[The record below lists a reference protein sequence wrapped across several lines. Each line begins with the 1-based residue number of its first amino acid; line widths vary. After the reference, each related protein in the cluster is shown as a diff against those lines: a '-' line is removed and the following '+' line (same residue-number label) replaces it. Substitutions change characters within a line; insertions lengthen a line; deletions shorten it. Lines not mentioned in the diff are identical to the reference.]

1 MKAKVC
7 TTRDEYYASGPGAI
21 RFGSVKHSDR
31 EDLEKVMWTKCPGCG
46 KSGVINVD
54 GAFKPTWTLSG
65 EPDAPTLNPSVNRV
79 GCCGW
84 HGWLRN
90 GVWVSV

>member
-31 EDLEKVMWTKCPGCG
+31 EDLEKVMWT
-46 KSGVINVD
+46 
-54 GAFKPTWTLSG
+54 
-65 EPDAPTLNPSVNRV
+65 
-79 GCCGW
+79 
-84 HGWLRN
+84 
-90 GVWVSV
+90 